1 MNRRDGYGM
10 TSSTVPS
17 TVRRP
22 SPNEAP
28 FDAAVRIALA
38 SRLRAATTTSATAP
52 RPTVYATDW
61 ALAAIVGLGASG

>member
-1 MNRRDGYGM
+1 M
-10 TSSTVPS
+10 PS

-28 FDAAVRIALA
+28 FDAAVRD
-38 SRLRAATTTSATAP
+38 RAGQQAEGGTTTSATAP